1 MLVVI
6 CVNLYH
12 DLGAVVPMSNN
23 KIINTGSS
31 SSSKSSANK
40 DGNAATVDLRV
51 KALRDEHDGD
61 AVVADSAAAAAQAET
76 GPQPEP
82 DSDNVRKGLF
92 PAIMYGVLMLAIL
105 VAGFFFIRQ
114 YISPKSD
121 INPASTNSPA
131 KASARPTFSPSR
143 ATINRPVDIKAIVSN
158 LMNDKIW
165 DVQKIHIFKKNWLQ
179 LEVEQQVKLS
189 NEDWF
194 AKFQAALAQQIE
206 APIDATS
213 TNKQLIIIR
222 SAALVELQELLTT
235 TTESRATALAAIS
248 DQSALVNTSPQNDS
262 PNRVE
267 IETAGRQQ
275 AVVAKAI
282 KPKKAELVKDALAE
296 IALNEVPVGE
306 LEGKSVESATS
317 EDPVTANQ
325 QRENT
330 EDATALTS
338 GFAAKIAAKPLH
350 QPGEGYSVSD
360 EIASAKVVQPQQ
372 AEHSKETLEVVDVA
386 PTPVVLPVDIEPSV
400 NKPKKQVEVVKPKS
414 TREKSEKKY
423 FYVNGSLEGL
433 SRDKNLEK
441 VTVAELN
448 DLTVQ
453 LSSFYESG
461 DLEGFASL
469 FSSNP
474 VGAEQQALIQVK
486 KQFET
491 WLSGTTDR
499 QMFLKELNW
508 AFNKNI
514 AIGTGKLTLTLISD
528 SEPQVLTLKR
538 NIELTVKKENQKVSI
553 TKFEQSD
560 L

>member
-1 MLVVI
+1 
-6 CVNLYH
+6 
-12 DLGAVVPMSNN
+12 MSNN

-31 SSSKSSANK
+31 NSSKFSTNNN
-40 DGNAATVDLRV
+40 GGAATGELRV
-51 KALRDEHDGD
+51 KALRDEPDGE
-61 AVVADSAAAAAQAET
+61 AVMADSAAAAAQAKT

-82 DSDNVRKGLF
+82 GSDKVRKSLF
-92 PAIMYGVLMLAIL
+92 PAIMYGLLMFTIL
-105 VAGFFFIRQ
+105 IAGFFFIHHFT
-114 YISPKSD
+114 SPESD
-121 INPASTNSPA
+121 VNPASANSPS

-158 LMNDKIW
+158 LMNDKVW

-179 LEVEQQVKLS
+179 LGAEQQIKLS

-206 APIDATS
+206 APIEATS
-213 TNKQLIIIR
+213 TNKQLIIVR
-222 SAALVELQELLTT
+222 SAALVELQEVLTT
-235 TTESRATALAAIS
+235 TTESRTIALAVTS
-248 DQSALVNTSPQNDS
+248 DQSALATATSPQNDS

-267 IETAGRQQ
+267 IEMAGAQQ
-275 AVVAKAI
+275 AVVVKTI
-282 KPKKAELVKDALAE
+282 KPEKDEKVKDAMAE
-296 IALNEVPVGE
+296 SAFIEVPAGE
-306 LEGKSVESATS
+306 VERKPVESATS
-317 EDPVTANQ
+317 ETPVAVSQ

-330 EDATALTS
+330 EVTNPPTS
-338 GFAAKIAAKPLH
+338 GAAAKKAEQPLQQPAKDS
-350 QPGEGYSVSD
+350 SVGD
-360 EIASAKVVQPQQ
+360 EIASAKVAQPQQ
-372 AEHSKETLEVVDVA
+372 AERSTETLAVVEVA
-386 PTPVVLPVDIEPSV
+386 PTPVVVPVEIERRV
-400 NKPKKQVEVVKPKS
+400 NETKKQVETVKPKS
-414 TREKSEKKY
+414 TREKSVKKY

-433 SRDKNLEK
+433 SRGKNPEK

-474 VGAEQQALIQVK
+474 VDAEQQALMHVK

-508 AFNKNI
+508 VFNKNI